1 MGFSD
6 AVKLAREQRRLSK
19 AELAKK
25 CDIAPSYLSRLE
37 SGAYKSPSI
46 KTMVAI
52 ARGLQIDPRDML
64 VLSGYVPEDL
74 ADTKKGLAEDQI
86 VRITQES
93 IRKLQEVAREALT
106 GPGNGPGGPETSGF
120 DAASLMGKLIDRRDL
135 VGLTLNQVARRSRVP
150 LSLVNQLE
158 SGELEYEPPEFQQIL
173 LNGYGLSDQEVDL
186 LRVEMSLHSVLRRQG
201 TLSDARR
208 LMIVDVAVAA
218 IRREASA

>member
-25 CDIAPSYLSRLE
+25 CGIAPSYLSRLE
-37 SGAYKSPSI
+37 SGAYRSPSI

-74 ADTKKGLAEDQI
+74 ADAKKGLAEDQI
-86 VRITQES
+86 IRITQES
-93 IRKLQEVAREALT
+93 MRKLQEVARDALT
-106 GPGNGPGGPETSGF
+106 EPGNGGGGPETSGF
-120 DAASLMGKLIDRRDL
+120 DAASLMGKLVDRRDL

-173 LNGYGLSDQEVDL
+173 RNGYGLSDQEVDL

>member
-25 CDIAPSYLSRLE
+25 CGIAPSYLSRLE
-37 SGAYKSPSI
+37 SGAYRSPSI

-64 VLSGYVPEDL
+64 VLSGYVPADL

-86 VRITQES
+86 IRITQES
-93 IRKLQEVAREALT
+93 MRRLQEVARAALT
-106 GPGNGPGGPETSGF
+106 GPGNGHGGPETSGF
-120 DAASLMGKLIDRRDL
+120 DASSLMGKLVDRRDL

-173 LNGYGLSDQEVDL
+173 RNGYGLSDQEVNL
-186 LRVEMSLHSVLRRQG
+186 LRVEMSLHRVLRRQG
-201 TLSDARR
+201 SLSHARR